1 MNDNPLGKAT
11 EYKASYDASLLFPIP
26 RAVARDQI
34 GIEASLFC
42 GHDIWNCHEL
52 GWLNARGKPLVRR
65 LRLVYSADSRCI
77 VESKSLKLYLGSFLM
92 SRFADEAE
100 VQATIE
106 RDLAAILDA
115 RQLLVA
121 LVDWPEPIRQDP
133 IDPSGLIDDLD
144 VACDRYDLD
153 ASLLVAEDSAEL
165 VEQRLV
171 SNLLKTNCP
180 ITNQPDWATVSIR
193 YRGKKTL
200 DKAALLK
207 YLVSYRE
214 HGDYHEVCCENIFSD
229 LLTAL
234 EPEMLAVK
242 CFFTRRGGID
252 INPCRFYGMAPD
264 SDFDERYW
272 RQ

>member
-1 MNDNPLGKAT
+1 MNDNPLGKTT
-11 EYKASYDASLLFPIP
+11 EYKTSYDASLLFPIP

-34 GIEASLFC
+34 GIDATRFL
-42 GHDIWNCHEL
+42 GYDIWNSHEL
-52 GWLNARGKPLVRR
+52 GWLNAKGKPMVRR

-92 SRFADEAE
+92 SRFTDVAA
-100 VQATIE
+100 VQALIE
-106 RDLAAILDA
+106 RDLAAILGA
-115 RQLLVA
+115 GQLTVTL
-121 LVDWPEPIRQDP
+121 LDWPEPIRLTP
-133 IDPSGLIDDLD
+133 IDRAGLIDDLD

-153 ASLLVAEDSAEL
+153 ASLLVAEDSVAIT
-165 VEQRLV
+165 EQRLV

-180 ITNQPDWATVSIR
+180 ITNQPDWGTVSIR
-193 YRGKKTL
+193 YRGRKVL
-200 DKAALLK
+200 DRASLLK

-229 LLTAL
+229 LLAVL
-234 EPEMLAVK
+234 EPEVLVVK

-264 SDFDERYW
+264 SDYDERYW